1 MSSGRYYINDS
12 IFHLLTLE
20 AINYIMNK
28 NIEQKQKAIVNYKND
43 YLNSNKEIKIINILI
58 GN

>member
-20 AINYIMNK
+20 AINYVMNK
-28 NIEQKQKAIVNYKND
+28 NIEQKQKAIVNYMND
-43 YLNSNKEIKIINILI
+43 YLNSIKKLR
-58 GN
+58 